1 MSHQDQEGRKC
12 RFNAEYL
19 KRALQW
25 LLRSVTWSSVACR
38 SDCSWAVPQL
48 VAAALV
54 WAWSDELTLADRFRT
69 ARKIIQFLFAPQQE
83 PATSYQAF
91 VKLLRRWTGE
101 LVRLLQSGLR
111 QLLPRVLADR
121 WRLYGFVVFGV
132 DGSRIELPRTK
143 SHEGVYAPTKKSRAR
158 RRTRHRRNA
167 SHRKQSS
174 GPQMWL
180 TTVWHAGTG
189 LPWDW
194 RLGPAD
200 SSERQHWLE
209 MLPQLP
215 ADALV
220 AADAGFVG
228 YEYARAVIE
237 SGRQLLLRVGSHVRL
252 LKHLGHARE
261 RQGLVYLWPVRAAQQ
276 RLLPLVLRLVVVHN
290 GKHPVYL
297 VTSVLSERRLS
308 EQQVIE
314 LYRRRWGIEL
324 FYRHLKQTFQRRK
337 LRSASADNARVEM
350 EWSLVGLWAMGLYA
364 QVELARDHVPP
375 EKISVA
381 QVLRAFRR
389 MLRDY
394 RHPVEPGESLC
405 SRLRRAL
412 IDDYVRGNKTSR
424 HYPRK
429 KQESPPGPP
438 QIVAATRAQI
448 QLARELRADHQK
460 RLSA

>member
-1 MSHQDQEGRKC
+1 M
-12 RFNAEYL
+12 
-19 KRALQW
+19 
-25 LLRSVTWSSVACR
+25 
-38 SDCSWAVPQL
+38 
-48 VAAALV
+48 
-54 WAWSDELTLADRFRT
+54 
-69 ARKIIQFLFAPQQE
+69 
-83 PATSYQAF
+83 
-91 VKLLRRWTGE
+91 
-101 LVRLLQSGLR
+101 
-111 QLLPRVLADR
+111 
-121 WRLYGFVVFGV
+121 
-132 DGSRIELPRTK
+132 
-143 SHEGVYAPTKKSRAR
+143 
-158 RRTRHRRNA
+158 
-167 SHRKQSS
+167 
-174 GPQMWL
+174 
-180 TTVWHAGTG
+180 
-189 LPWDW
+189 
-194 RLGPAD
+194 
-200 SSERQHWLE
+200 
-209 MLPQLP
+209 
-215 ADALV
+215 
-220 AADAGFVG
+220 
-228 YEYARAVIE
+228 
-237 SGRQLLLRVGSHVRL
+237 
-252 LKHLGHARE
+252 
-261 RQGLVYLWPVRAAQQ
+261 
-276 RLLPLVLRLVVVHN
+276 
-290 GKHPVYL
+290 
-297 VTSVLSERRLS
+297 
-308 EQQVIE
+308 
-314 LYRRRWGIEL
+314 